1 MFFNHKNNSVDRQN
15 EKKYCELK
23 YINYESCFVLHP
35 LVLLMMIAYGLLL

>member
-23 YINYESCFVLHP
+23 YINYESCFVLDP